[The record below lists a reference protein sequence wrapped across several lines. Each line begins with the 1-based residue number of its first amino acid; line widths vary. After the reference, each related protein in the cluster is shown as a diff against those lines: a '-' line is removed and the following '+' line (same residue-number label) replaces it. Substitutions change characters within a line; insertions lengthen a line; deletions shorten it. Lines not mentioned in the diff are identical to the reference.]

1 MTRRVKYDRNS
12 NKFLSAPRLSIM
24 SALETAVLL
33 LEQSGATEEDIMRLV
48 HLICAG
54 LIRDGGFTPEYM
66 ELAQAELEA
75 RRREEEMQERLDAL
89 RNSVVSSTEIATDW
103 RA

>member
-1 MTRRVKYDRNS
+1 MQ
-12 NKFLSAPRLSIM
+12 
-24 SALETAVLL
+24 ALETAVLL
-33 LEQSGATEEDIMRLV
+33 MEQAGVTEEDIMKLV

-54 LIRDGGFTPEYM
+54 LIRDGGFTEEYM
-66 ELAQAELEA
+66 QLAQAELET

-89 RNSVVSSTEIATDW
+89 RNSVVSSTEIQTDY